1 MILIYYKK
9 SNNLFLFF
17 KFKNKIKLF
26 KFMVNKYYDIVIII
40 LFLILVSFIWF
51 NKVLF
56 IVVNLNLCL
65 FVWLVV

>member
-1 MILIYYKK
+1 
-9 SNNLFLFF
+9 
-17 KFKNKIKLF
+17 
-26 KFMVNKYYDIVIII
+26 MVNKYYDIVIII

-56 IVVNLNLCL
+56 IVVNLCL

>member
-1 MILIYYKK
+1 
-9 SNNLFLFF
+9 
-17 KFKNKIKLF
+17 
-26 KFMVNKYYDIVIII
+26 MVNKYYDIVIII